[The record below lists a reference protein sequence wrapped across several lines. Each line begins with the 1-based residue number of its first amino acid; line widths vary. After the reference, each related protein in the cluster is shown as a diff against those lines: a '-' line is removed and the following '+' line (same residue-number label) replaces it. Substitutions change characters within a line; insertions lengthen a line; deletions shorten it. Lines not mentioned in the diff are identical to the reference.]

1 MSKFHDFFRQLE
13 GNQTA
18 RDKIFKERIQSL
30 EHQTNLLKDQ
40 LSKEMRR
47 RQTLITE
54 SSSINNEISELRQ
67 NLDQSLF
74 VVNEQTDGRTLD
86 REASRLN
93 LSVDKFG
100 PDYIIPTPFDP
111 RLISVI
117 PLAVAKAAMKSGVA
131 RKKIVDF
138 GV

>member
-1 MSKFHDFFRQLE
+1 MLRLIKKSVYVIYEWPLRQLE

-100 PDYIIPTPFDP
+100 PDYISRLTPSKLGP
-111 RLISVI
+111 AL
-117 PLAVAKAAMKSGVA
+117 KSSTPKYH
-131 RKKIVDF
+131 RRNL
-138 GV
+138 

>member
-1 MSKFHDFFRQLE
+1 
-13 GNQTA
+13 
-18 RDKIFKERIQSL
+18 
-30 EHQTNLLKDQ
+30 
-40 LSKEMRR
+40 MRR

-86 REASRLN
+86 REASWLN

-100 PDYIIPTPFDP
+100 PDYISRLTPSKLGPALKSSTPKYHRRNLQFDDD
-111 RLISVI
+111 I
-117 PLAVAKAAMKSGVA
+117 
-131 RKKIVDF
+131 
-138 GV
+138 